1 MQKNCNKQKLKNF
14 NKERRSLR
22 SKIFKKIQRMKNMRI
37 QDKMRMM
44 SKYRKLKINLSWM
57 NNYLNY
63 LKLMIKISRYKKK
76 PNQLM
81 KN

>member
-1 MQKNCNKQKLKNF
+1 
-14 NKERRSLR
+14 
-22 SKIFKKIQRMKNMRI
+22 MRI
-37 QDKMRMM
+37 SDKMRMM